1 MRANVKLFNQWYIAL
16 TKLVVNAKLA
26 LPGFVILAKSSF
38 FDTIEDTDLTYKHV
52 TETIRSFTRLQ
63 LGNSAIKLLIDELY
77 AEQVSDETIAAVR
90 KLISSLVKMLRS
102 DATANQN
109 IIELYVVVSGVLSG
123 DSKHYTTLRDK
134 VSVLGIPEITALF
147 PVSVDTSVQE
157 KHLSF
162 VAGFDA
168 EQLAELR
175 NQKDPKYKAIV
186 YARKAGKTVVAD
198 YIKQYCRQS
207 GKNVVDYATLL
218 SAIDAKNL
226 THTLPR
232 GFEGYID
239 EFSQLYTKY
248 GKKIAGFPSNAT
260 VTMNSQYTSSDDCYV
275 FTARTDTAISTT
287 YFYTQDYKNAS
298 KQSKFAVVEQLSK
311 CIDTIRSKWLRK
323 LTIKDPQFEEAAI
336 LELIYHTQARIGSMG
351 NATLDKRTGKYLKT
365 YGMSTILRKHYT
377 VETDHIVFEY
387 PGKAAF
393 KGDTVHLQKHKF
405 YPDSKESKIVFE
417 WLKKQKKE
425 DSEGKLF
432 KASAERV
439 RDLLKDLGA
448 PEGASVHKLRT
459 LKGTLMMKERI
470 KKHPF
475 KQKKTSATAVN
486 KWLKE
491 QALDVG
497 IQLGHMSGEKY
508 TASTA
513 IAHYIDPVAMLRLFR
528 EANIAPPKTM
538 LKLVG
543 IDNYSIEAVR

>member
-1 MRANVKLFNQWYIAL
+1 MSVKQFNQWCTAL

-38 FDTIEDTDLTYKHV
+38 FDSIEDTDLTHKHV

-63 LGNSAIKLLIDELY
+63 FDNTAIKLLIDELY
-77 AEQVSDETIAAVR
+77 ASAVSDDTIATVR
-90 KLISSLVKMLRS
+90 KLVAALVKQLRS

-109 IIELYVVVSGVLSG
+109 IIELYGVVSGVFAG
-123 DSKHYTTLRDK
+123 DSKHYVTLRDK

-147 PVSVDTSVQE
+147 PVRVDTSTQE
-157 KHLSF
+157 KHLAF

-168 EQLAELR
+168 EQLAKLR
-175 NQKDPKYKAIV
+175 EQKDPQYKAV
-186 YARKAGKTVVAD
+186 MYARKAGKTVVAD

-207 GKNVVDYATLL
+207 GKNLVDYTTLL
-218 SAIDAKNL
+218 LNINSKNL
-226 THTLPR
+226 AHTLPT
-232 GFEGYID
+232 GFDGYID

-260 VTMNSQYTSSDDCYV
+260 VTMNPQYTASDDCYV

-287 YFYTQDYKNAS
+287 YFYTQDYKNTS
-298 KQSKFAVVEQLSK
+298 KLSKFAVVEQLSK

-323 LTIKDPQFEEAAI
+323 LNLKDPQFEEAAI
-336 LELIYHTQARIGSMG
+336 LELIYHTQARIGSSG

-365 YGMSTILRKHYT
+365 YGMSTILHKHYV
-377 VETDHIVFEY
+377 VEEDHIVFEY

-393 KGDTVHLQKHKF
+393 KGDTIHLQTHKF
-405 YPDSKESKIVFE
+405 YPDTKEGKTLFE
-417 WLKKQKKE
+417 WLKKHSSKPH
-425 DSEGKLF
+425 DSKVF
-432 KASAERV
+432 SATAERV

-475 KQKKTSATAVN
+475 KQQKTSATAVN

-528 EANIAPPKTM
+528 DAGIAPPKTM

-543 IDNYSIEAVR
+543 IDDYSIEAIK